1 VNPPDRRTSASDSGR
16 LSALLLLVT
25 ALWGLNMTA
34 MKTIATY
41 FDPAVMAT
49 WRAAIAATLMGVLL
63 WRQRSTRQRVRMNR
77 RQLATAITCAVL
89 MVYLNQIFV
98 AAGLSRTTA
107 TNGSV
112 AIALSPLVSSLMAA
126 AILRE
131 RIGLMRIVGVL
142 LGLGGVLIV
151 VLKSPGAQ
159 VAGAGW
165 GDVMVVASVVT
176 FSIGAVFIQ
185 RLARETDALHAS
197 GMIYGCGTLMLA
209 LHAIAIGAA
218 GSIDAWLPG
227 FWPMVLVLFSALV
240 ATAFGN
246 LAWNHAIVKIG
257 VARVSLWFYWVP
269 VFGVGF
275 AALLLGET
283 LSLWHVVGLVAVAA
297 GTALGTYSRA

>member
-1 VNPPDRRTSASDSGR
+1 MNPSERHFPASGSGR

-63 WRQRSTRQRVRMNR
+63 WRQRSTRRRVRMNR
-77 RQLATAITCAVL
+77 RQLATAIMCAVL
-89 MVYLNQIFV
+89 MVYLNQILV

-159 VAGAGW
+159 VGGAGW

-185 RLARETDALHAS
+185 QLARETDALHAS
-197 GMIYGCGTLMLA
+197 GMIYACGTLMLA

>member
-1 VNPPDRRTSASDSGR
+1 LGKHR

-25 ALWGLNMTA
+25 ALWGLNMVA
-34 MKTIATY
+34 MKTMASI
-41 FDPAVMAT
+41 FDPSVMAT
-49 WRAAIAATLMGVLL
+49 ERAAVAAMFLGALL
-63 WRQRSTRQRVRMNR
+63 WRQRTSAPRTRMNR
-77 RQLATAITCAVL
+77 RQIGTALGCAAL
-89 MVYLNQIFV
+89 MVYLNQILI
-98 AAGLSRTTA
+98 AGGLARTSA
-107 TNGSV
+107 TNGSI

-131 RIGLMRIVGVL
+131 RIELARILGVL

-151 VLKSPGAQ
+151 VLKGSGGKI
-159 VAGAGW
+159 AGAGL
-165 GDVMVVASVVT
+165 GDAMVVASVVT
-176 FSIGAVFIQ
+176 FAIGGVFIH

-197 GMIYGCGTLMLA
+197 AMIYACGTLMLA
-209 LHAIAIGAA
+209 LHALVVGPAQTVG
-218 GSIDAWLPG
+218 AWLPG
-227 FWPMVLVLFSALV
+227 FWPVMLVLFSALI

-269 VFGVGF
+269 IFGVGF

-283 LSLWHVVGLVAVAA
+283 LSMWHLVGLLAVAV

>member
-1 VNPPDRRTSASDSGR
+1 VKPPDRRTPAGGSGG

-25 ALWGLNMTA
+25 ALWGLNMA
-34 MKTIATY
+34 ALKTIATY

-49 WRAAIAATLMGVLL
+49 WRAAIAAALMGVLL
-63 WRQRSTRQRVRMNR
+63 WRERATRQRARMNR
-77 RQLATAITCAVL
+77 RQFATAVFCAVL
-89 MVYLNQIFV
+89 MVYLNQILV

-131 RIGLMRIVGVL
+131 RIGSMRIAGVL
-142 LGLGGVLIV
+142 LGLGGVLVV

-165 GDVMVVASVVT
+165 GDAMMVASVVT
-176 FSIGAVFIQ
+176 FAIGGVFIQ

-197 GMIYGCGTLMLA
+197 AMIYACGTLMLA
-209 LHAIAIGAA
+209 LHAIAVGAA
-218 GSIDAWLPG
+218 GDIAAWLPG
-227 FWPMVLVLFSALV
+227 FWPVMLVLFSALI
-240 ATAFGN
+240 ATAFCN

-275 AALLLGET
+275 AALLLGEA
-283 LSLWHVVGLVAVAA
+283 LSLWHVVGLLAVAT